1 MILEALFKGAYK
13 RQTCCLAFSI
23 ADKHDCHTFEILRR
37 PTVSLFEDDQYQY
50 CDTFFVYFETQNR
63 PSLADIE
70 KALSSG
76 GETCE
81 LTDAKSEPDGAFK
94 SITVRSPHDSSA
106 MDIAFVGGEEVVEQV
121 EELVLEF
128 RQISLEGEEFDKLD
142 RIRKANARLDVF
154 QFERVSES
162 QEPDMIDPGGLFLVI
177 EKLKRVCDG
186 VGLDPQSKTLL

>member
-1 MILEALFKGAYK
+1 M
-13 RQTCCLAFSI
+13 
-23 ADKHDCHTFEILRR
+23 
-37 PTVSLFEDDQYQY
+37 SLFEDDRYQY
-50 CDTFFVYFETQNR
+50 CDTFFVYFEAGNR

-81 LTDAKSEPDGAFK
+81 LADAKSDADGAFK

-106 MDIAFVGGEEVVEQV
+106 MDIAFVSGEEVVEQV
-121 EELVLEF
+121 EELVAEF

-142 RIRKANARLDVF
+142 QIKTADARLDVY
-154 QFERVSES
+154 QFERVSDS
-162 QEPDMIDPGGLFLVI
+162 QEPDMIDPGGLFLVL
-177 EKLKRVCDG
+177 EKLNRLCNG